1 MNNLVFNINFLK
13 RVLSSL
19 FLIFIAFLSLLSNN
33 YILISVLLI
42 LICILTYE
50 WVNITENV
58 NNKIIIFKKFNKYI
72 YIFIKSI

>member
-58 NNKIIIFKKFNKYI
+58 NNKIIIFTRSLINI
-72 YIFIKSI
+72 LS